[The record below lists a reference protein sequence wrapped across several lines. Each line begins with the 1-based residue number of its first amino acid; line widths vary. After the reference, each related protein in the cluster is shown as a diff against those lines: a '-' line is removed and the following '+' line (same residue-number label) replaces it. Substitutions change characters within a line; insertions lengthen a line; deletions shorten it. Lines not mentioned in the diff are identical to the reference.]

1 MAKIIFYEKTGCKN
15 NTKQKKI
22 LTLTGHEVEAIDLIQ
37 HPWTKDEL
45 LSFFDGLEPKYWFN
59 LNAPAFSEGLL
70 EPEQFDKE
78 SAMEALLNDHILIK
92 RPLLIIGDTKLV
104 GFDAERIAT
113 LIGLNKEAHPSIE
126 MMLVDITKGCPNKNN
141 KGVKCP

>member
-37 HPWTKDEL
+37 HPWTKDVL
-45 LSFFDGLEPKYWFN
+45 LSFFSGIEPKYWFN

-70 EPEQFDKE
+70 EPEQFDEE
-78 SAMEALLNDHILIK
+78 SALEALLKDHILIK
-92 RPLLIIGDTKLV
+92 RPLLIIGDIKLV

-113 LIGLNKEAHPSIE
+113 LIGINKEAHPSIE